1 MPSHTRISYEYT
13 RTHTHTLSVG
23 AADRHQDSR
32 SWILVAECWMLAS
45 DSAASYYNSSLIFN
59 FQCIS
64 LFAAAAFPALP
75 PLSTEFISMNWGMAQ
90 LAARLAT
97 GNKFPHCKLTRMHK
111 FIYFSS
117 QKKDGKINQNEGR
130 LAKKFKWFAAL
141 KTRDWDCL
149 NCPDADAD
157 AVYNALK
164 LELFM
169 RATGWHGRKMGSAS
183 IEQGFSLP
191 HKTKKIQLHLW
202 LYPPFYSQSQGVL
215 LQLLDWALIVN
226 CFEFEKILF
235 FRLFWIFF

>member
-111 FIYFSS
+111 FIYFSPP
-117 QKKDGKINQNEGR
+117 KKKMEKLTKMKEGWPKNSNDSLHWKR
-130 LAKKFKWFAAL
+130 ETETAWIV
-141 KTRDWDCL
+141 
-149 NCPDADAD
+149 PMQMQ
-157 AVYNALK
+157 
-164 LELFM
+164 M
-169 RATGWHGRKMGSAS
+169 RFIM
-183 IEQGFSLP
+183 P
-191 HKTKKIQLHLW
+191 
-202 LYPPFYSQSQGVL
+202 
-215 LQLLDWALIVN
+215 
-226 CFEFEKILF
+226 
-235 FRLFWIFF
+235 